1 MKLIAL
7 NIEKQQEST
16 ILWVNPEMIVSV
28 LPQGD
33 IHALVYLSN
42 GQVYLAEDI
51 TELNHLMDI

>member
-16 ILWVNPEMIVSV
+16 IAWINPEMIVSV

-33 IHALVYLSN
+33 IQAIVYLSN
-42 GQVYLAEDI
+42 GQVYMAEDI